1 MSPQARRPAPVSSR
15 EVRALLRKADRLFA
29 EGARLQAQARK
40 ALIHHFRQELADQ
53 PTADDRERRRAM
65 SRKTRKK

>member
-1 MSPQARRPAPVSSR
+1 VSSR

-40 ALIHHFRQELADQ
+40 ALIHHFQQDLADQ
-53 PTADDRERRRAM
+53 PTADDRERRRRI
-65 SRKTRKK
+65 SKKLRKK